1 METERILLRHWL
13 ESDAEALFKYASD
26 PDVGPRAGWP
36 AHKSVEESREIIRTF
51 FHNETTWA
59 IVLKETGE
67 AIGCIGYYTHETSNI
82 PIGEND
88 CEVGYWVGKPYWNK
102 GICTEALKLMLD
114 YCINEKHFEDIWADH
129 FTGNPA
135 SGRVMEKCGFID
147 TGMLNKCSQ
156 LVGGDKDMV
165 KVFKYKGLKKMR
177 KKSRAMDS
185 EWALEIM
192 HKAPYI
198 TVSFIDEDGKPY
210 GLPLSLASDDD
221 VNWYFHG
228 ALEGKKLEAIKT
240 HPEVCLSAV
249 TRCAPTVGPKDGS
262 FTLQFK
268 SAIAFGKAEIV
279 TEDAEKIHGLRLISE
294 RFLPHHMDAFD
305 QSIARSLSRTAVVRI
320 TLTEPPTG
328 KRKQYD
334 KEGVEMKYGRME

>member
-1 METERILLRHWL
+1 
-13 ESDAEALFKYASD
+13 
-26 PDVGPRAGWP
+26 
-36 AHKSVEESREIIRTF
+36 
-51 FHNETTWA
+51 
-59 IVLKETGE
+59 
-67 AIGCIGYYTHETSNI
+67 
-82 PIGEND
+82 
-88 CEVGYWVGKPYWNK
+88 
-102 GICTEALKLMLD
+102 
-114 YCINEKHFEDIWADH
+114 
-129 FTGNPA
+129 
-135 SGRVMEKCGFID
+135 
-147 TGMLNKCSQ
+147 
-156 LVGGDKDMV
+156 
-165 KVFKYKGLKKMR
+165 
-177 KKSRAMDS
+177 MDS
-185 EWALEIM
+185 QWALEVM

-228 ALEGKKLEAIKT
+228 ALEGKKLEAIKA

-279 TEDAEKIHGLRLISE
+279 TEDAEKIHGLRLICE
-294 RFLPHHMDAFD
+294 RFLPQHMDAFD

-334 KEGVEMKYGRME
+334 KEGVEMKYGRMEEWNNGITDIKTYLNKEAVGNAWKMSGVNRDEIFLVQQGYRMLEHKLKFQSFF